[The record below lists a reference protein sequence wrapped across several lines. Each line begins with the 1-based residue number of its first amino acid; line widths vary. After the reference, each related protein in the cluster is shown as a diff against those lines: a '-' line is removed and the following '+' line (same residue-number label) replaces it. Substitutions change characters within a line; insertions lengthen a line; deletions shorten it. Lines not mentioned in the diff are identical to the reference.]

1 MSKVVIL
8 NDKLNDSEI
17 NISRNDDLIIISG
30 AEGMIPVSLAKRM
43 QENKASVRYE
53 IIDNTSLAS
62 YAFLLGKLSDKEKIT
77 EIYTDN
83 DELKSLFLGTTP
95 KPKAKRV
102 AKTPAPEPVEE
113 VKTEAL
119 AKEAKKAVEALKPT
133 RKTPKKKVSF
143 EDVMNEPLPELEEA
157 PKVEVPKKTKGKKS
171 GAPKATYTMKDYKNI
186 DMKAVKKVLK
196 DNGYD
201 EKYALPILEA
211 LQISTDVTLGMNV
224 RMKLSPIESDKE
236 LIRKLGD
243 LIEEKFK

>member
-1 MSKVVIL
+1 MMSKVVIL

-43 QENKASVRYE
+43 QENKANVRYE
-53 IIDNTSLAS
+53 IVDNTSLAA

-77 EIYTDN
+77 EVYTDN
-83 DELKSLFLGTTP
+83 KELKSLFLGSAP
-95 KPKAKRV
+95 KPKAK
-102 AKTPAPEPVEE
+102 KAPKAAAPDQEKEIKKE
-113 VKTEAL
+113 TL
-119 AKEAKKAVEALKPT
+119 LKEASEALKPA
-133 RKTPKKKVSF
+133 RKAPKKKVFF
-143 EDVMNEPLPELEEA
+143 EDIMNEPIPVPEEA
-157 PKVEVPKKTKGKKS
+157 PKVEVPKKNRAKKS
-171 GAPKATYTMKDYKNI
+171 TASKATYTMKDYKSI